1 MLNNCN
7 TIAGTLHNLAVGD
20 PVTQEQ
26 IVACDAVPVVL
37 AMTAG
42 CGCSDDDDND
52 DDDVTVDAFDVAARL

>member
-1 MLNNCN
+1 M
-7 TIAGTLHNLAVGD
+7 AGTLHNLAVGD

-42 CGCSDDDDND
+42 DGGYGRAGWPRCACICCCSR
-52 DDDVTVDAFDVAARL
+52 ACSFQ